1 MFRLGVQK
9 YRHDFQLA
17 LGAVGL
23 QVGLVAPAVV
33 RAQARAEL
41 HQKGSENENG
51 GRTELHYFR
60 RRRWLSKTNGL
71 KV

>member
-1 MFRLGVQK
+1 
-9 YRHDFQLA
+9 
-17 LGAVGL
+17 
-23 QVGLVAPAVV
+23 VV

-41 HQKGSENENG
+41 DQKRGENENG

-60 RRRWLSKTNGL
+60 RRRLSKTNGL